1 MTRVRLF
8 QRDSVTRKR
17 TRSQSTGNK
26 RWGLI
31 SPTNKI
37 LAVFHISLKVNVA
50 PCNKFTLH
58 VSLFWICSFVLWA
71 VFWYGGPGRSS
82 RYPILEWIPLPNGL
96 ELTRW
101 RKPKDW
107 KKWTF
112 AFCILQRQLC
122 SKKTVGG
129 LCSNHMHDSPP
140 LPLASNFSTN
150 FKFYEALSDFQ
161 INFNGHIERLLYLGN
176 EDKFAKLHQIW
187 DKMFYSLHWKRLD
200 RFCFGN
206 ILIRYVLV
214 SWTVM
219 LDSGIIMWIVGAPC
233 GNSSSRAPQRATWS
247 HFNNIIYYHYD
258 QNTLIFGRHV
268 FGWASLAG
276 LPSWENNSG

>member
-1 MTRVRLF
+1 
-8 QRDSVTRKR
+8 
-17 TRSQSTGNK
+17 
-26 RWGLI
+26 
-31 SPTNKI
+31 
-37 LAVFHISLKVNVA
+37 
-50 PCNKFTLH
+50 
-58 VSLFWICSFVLWA
+58 
-71 VFWYGGPGRSS
+71 
-82 RYPILEWIPLPNGL
+82 
-96 ELTRW
+96 
-101 RKPKDW
+101 
-107 KKWTF
+107 
-112 AFCILQRQLC
+112 
-122 SKKTVGG
+122 
-129 LCSNHMHDSPP
+129 MHDSPP

-187 DKMFYSLHWKRLD
+187 DKMFYSLHCKRLD

-247 HFNNIIYYHYD
+247 HFNNIMYYHYD